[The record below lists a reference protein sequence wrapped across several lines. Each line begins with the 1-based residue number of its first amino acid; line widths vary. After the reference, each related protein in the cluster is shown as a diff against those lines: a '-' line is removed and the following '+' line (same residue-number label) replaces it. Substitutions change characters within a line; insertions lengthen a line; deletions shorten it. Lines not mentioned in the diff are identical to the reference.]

1 MHTFLRSLPAAS
13 AVMLGVILLASSFA
27 VRGQSP
33 GQPRSIPTPF
43 TDVRPILDSVRP
55 DLVPAG
61 LRGAPAEMETVW
73 PGWLSRRNAAI
84 RGRVAGG
91 DEDSLI
97 HLLLFGTSF
106 TKVPRASE
114 KDLAALVKAP
124 ADGLRALRARIDDF
138 AAGIAS
144 PDANERLQFARTL
157 ISEKRIDPATPAG
170 RARLREYLEERTVQ
184 VGGSVVSSSVLDPA
198 AALSDK
204 LTVFRDRGLSAD
216 TSIFVG
222 LGIERALDAMKT
234 AGVLQAGTVRR
245 VGIIGPGLDFTD
257 KLEGYDFYPEQTI
270 QPFALIDS
278 LLRLDLATAERME
291 VTAFDLSP
299 RVLRHLETARGRA
312 RGGAAYSLVFPRNL
326 DRAWSP
332 DLVEYWQQLGNWIGD
347 ESKPAEPPETAGRVS
362 VRGVNVRPSV
372 ALSVTPHNLNIVT
385 ERVDASADGPFDLIV
400 ATNILLYYD
409 VFEQSLAAMNI
420 ASMLRSGGFLL
431 TNNRIFELP
440 DSPLGGVGFT
450 DSTYMT
456 LPGIGDTGDRVIWY
470 QKQ

>member
-1 MHTFLRSLPAAS
+1 MDALKGPLAVWAATGLSLLLVAAPHSVESQAAS
-13 AVMLGVILLASSFA
+13 VPI
-27 VRGQSP
+27 
-33 GQPRSIPTPF
+33 PF
-43 TDVRPILDSVRP
+43 TDVRPILESVRT
-55 DLVPAG
+55 DLVPLD
-61 LRGAPAEMETVW
+61 LRRAPAEIEAAW
-73 PGWLSRRNAAI
+73 PGWVSQQDAAI
-84 RGRVAGG
+84 RGRVAAG

-106 TKVPRASE
+106 TKAPRASE
-114 KDLAALVKAP
+114 RDLAALVKTP
-124 ADGLRALRARIDDF
+124 VEGLRALRARIDDF

-144 PDANERLQFARTL
+144 PGTNERLQFAKTL
-157 ISEKRIDPATPAG
+157 VGAKGIDPATPAG
-170 RARLREYLEERTVQ
+170 RQRLREYLDERTAQ

-216 TSIFVG
+216 TSIFVD
-222 LGIERALDAMKT
+222 LGIERALDAMKA
-234 AGVLQAGTVRR
+234 AGLLKAGMVRR

-278 LLRLDLATAERME
+278 LLRLDLAAATPLE
-291 VTAFDLSP
+291 VTAFDVSP

-312 RGGAAYSLVFPRNL
+312 RAGMQYSLVFPRNTE
-326 DRAWSP
+326 RAWSAE
-332 DLVEYWQQLGNWIGD
+332 LVEYWQQLGNWIG
-347 ESKPAEPPETAGRVS
+347 AEAKQVVPPDSAGRVS
-362 VRGVNVRPSV
+362 VRGVAVRPPV
-372 ALSVTPHNLNIVT
+372 VLSVTPVNLNIVT
-385 ERVDASADGPFDLIV
+385 ERVDVGAAGQFDLIV

-409 VFEQSLAAMNI
+409 VFEQSLAAVNI
-420 ASMLRSGGFLL
+420 ASMLRPGGFLL

-440 DSPLGGVGFT
+440 NSPLGGVGFT
-450 DSTYMT
+450 DSTYMS